1 MRRQLQAAAAQRAA
15 PRAPLADSRLLLPLP
30 RSRDPITVGGSY
42 PTVTTTAMESDVQ
55 SRNPPSLRQ
64 GPRNEGIGC
73 VLAVGGGGGGSDAS
87 EPQLA
92 CGNGTL
98 MLQIFQLRL
107 KDTGEQSLAVT

>member
-15 PRAPLADSRLLLPLP
+15 PRALLADSRLLLPLP

-73 VLAVGGGGGGSDAS
+73 VLTVGEGGGGG
-87 EPQLA
+87 L
-92 CGNGTL
+92 T
-98 MLQIFQLRL
+98 RL
-107 KDTGEQSLAVT
+107 SPSWLVEMGPSCYRSFSCD